1 MAEMCDDAGL
11 VIVGGGSGSRFGG
24 DKLLADL
31 NGMPLFCVTL
41 QRLAP
46 VFPAD
51 CRVMA
56 VPGDKIA
63 LYEEIAAR
71 FLLSVS
77 CRFVAAGAVRSE
89 SVQCGLAA
97 LPEKCRYAA
106 IHDAARP
113 LADAEL
119 VRTVLAAARR
129 TGGAVPASPVVD
141 TLKLEQ
147 DGMIAGTVDRERLRA
162 VSTPQCFDLARL
174 REAYRR
180 AGEVPATDDAAIMER
195 AGFPVELV
203 PWFRPNPKVT
213 YAGDLPLAAFYLQE
227 ERRSAENGAVVESAD

>member
-1 MAEMCDDAGL
+1 MEFHDDIGL

-24 DKLLADL
+24 DKLLAELD
-31 NGMPLFCVTL
+31 GMPLFCVTL
-41 QRLAP
+41 RRLAP

-56 VPGDKIA
+56 VPAGKIA

-71 FLLSVS
+71 FLPSVS
-77 CRFVAAGAVRSE
+77 CRFVAAGAVRSG

-97 LPEKCRYAA
+97 LPDRCRYVAV
-106 IHDAARP
+106 HDAARP
-113 LADAEL
+113 LADGEL

-129 TGGAVPASPVVD
+129 TGGAVPAAPVVD
-141 TLKLEQ
+141 TLKQEQ
-147 DGMIAGTVDRERLRA
+147 DGMIAATVDRDRLRA
-162 VSTPQCFDLARL
+162 VFTPQCFDLAKL

-180 AGEVPATDDAAIMER
+180 AGDAAATDDAAIMER
-195 AGFPVELV
+195 AGFPVALV

-227 ERRSAENGAVVESAD
+227 ESRSAEKGAVVESAD